1 VIRKEISDSD
11 IAKLSGWTYYAD
23 GGSGES
29 ALTAQT
35 AMVMAT

>member
-1 VIRKEISDSD
+1 MRKEISDSD
-11 IAKLSGWTYYAD
+11 IAKLSAWTHYVD